1 MKLII
6 TEKPSVAKSI
16 ASALGAKSGA
26 DGYFQGNALIVSWC
40 VGHLVSPMD
49 AAGHDERFKKWRYD
63 DLPILPEPFRYVLA
77 PGKEDAFENLRV
89 LMDRPDVDTIVNAC
103 DAGREGELIFRLVQ
117 TLCPKKAVIPAPS
130 FMEYETAL
138 KACGT
143 EVSFFYLKESESFFL
158 NVSEYLEF
166 LKKERPDMI
175 FLCTPANPTGAMMR
189 KADLLKILDYCK
201 RAGIVAVIDE
211 CFIEFLN
218 EEKADGCIREFLA
231 WKEGMPENG
240 GTLFLLRAFTKTY
253 AMAGLRIGYGFCT
266 DPGLVERMEE
276 NWQPWSVSIPA
287 QEAGLAALSDER
299 IPFLKKMRELV
310 EKERNILSDG
320 LTKAGFTVFHSEANF
335 LLFKDFKTEQESW
348 LYEFFLEHGIL
359 IRPCKNYREL
369 DSRFYRICVRTHEE
383 NLEFLEILKEY
394 R

>member
-1 MKLII
+1 MK
-6 TEKPSVAKSI
+6 KV
-16 ASALGAKSGA
+16 
-26 DGYFQGNALIVSWC
+26 LIVEDEILARL
-40 VGHLVSPMD
+40 GLRQLVDWRKLELELLPD
-49 AAGHDERFKKWRYD
+49 ATDGEEALEMIRNSCPDIILL
-63 DLPILPEPFRYVLA
+63 DLNI
-77 PGKEDAFENLRV
+77 
-89 LMDRPDVDTIVNAC
+89 
-103 DAGREGELIFRLVQ
+103 
-117 TLCPKKAVIPAPS
+117 PK
-130 FMEYETAL
+130 
-138 KACGT
+138 
-143 EVSFFYLKESESFFL
+143 VSGLEI
-158 NVSEYLEF
+158 LEF

-266 DPGLVERMEE
+266 DPGLIERMEE

-310 EKERNILSDG
+310 EKERKVLSDG

-359 IRPCKNYREL
+359 IRSCKNYREL

>member
-1 MKLII
+1 MEYGHGGDVYRNRNVELDFSINVNPLGMPNFVW
-6 TEKPSVAKSI
+6 EAAMKSI
-16 ASALGAKSGA
+16 ALSTRYPDSTCGALRARMSELTGIPGEMMIFGNGAA
-26 DGYFQGNALIVSWC
+26 
-40 VGHLVSPMD
+40 
-49 AAGHDERFKKWRYD
+49 
-63 DLPILPEPFRYVLA
+63 
-77 PGKEDAFENLRV
+77 
-89 LMDRPDVDTIVNAC
+89 
-103 DAGREGELIFRLVQ
+103 ELIFRLVQ
-117 TLCPKKAVIPAPS
+117 TLCPKKAAIPAPS

-158 NVSEYLEF
+158 NISEYLEF

-240 GTLFLLRAFTKTY
+240 GMLFLLRAFTKTY

-266 DPGLVERMEE
+266 DPGLIERMEE

-310 EKERNILSDG
+310 EKERKVLSDG

-359 IRPCKNYREL
+359 IRSCKNYGEL

>member
-1 MKLII
+1 MEYGHGGDVYRNRNVELDFSINVNPLGMPNFVW
-6 TEKPSVAKSI
+6 EAAMKSI
-16 ASALGAKSGA
+16 ALSTRYPDSTCGALRARMSELTGTPGEMMIFGNGAA
-26 DGYFQGNALIVSWC
+26 
-40 VGHLVSPMD
+40 
-49 AAGHDERFKKWRYD
+49 
-63 DLPILPEPFRYVLA
+63 
-77 PGKEDAFENLRV
+77 
-89 LMDRPDVDTIVNAC
+89 
-103 DAGREGELIFRLVQ
+103 ELIFRLVQ

-143 EVSFFYLKESESFFL
+143 EVSFFHLKESESFFL
-158 NVSEYLEF
+158 NISEYLEF

-253 AMAGLRIGYGFCT
+253 AMVG
-266 DPGLVERMEE
+266 
-276 NWQPWSVSIPA
+276 
-287 QEAGLAALSDER
+287 
-299 IPFLKKMRELV
+299 
-310 EKERNILSDG
+310 
-320 LTKAGFTVFHSEANF
+320 
-335 LLFKDFKTEQESW
+335 
-348 LYEFFLEHGIL
+348 
-359 IRPCKNYREL
+359 
-369 DSRFYRICVRTHEE
+369 
-383 NLEFLEILKEY
+383 
-394 R
+394 

>member
-1 MKLII
+1 MEYGHGGDVYRNRNVELDFSINVNPLGMPNFVW
-6 TEKPSVAKSI
+6 EAAMKSI
-16 ASALGAKSGA
+16 ALSTRYPDSTCGALRARMSELTGIPGEMMIFGNGAA
-26 DGYFQGNALIVSWC
+26 
-40 VGHLVSPMD
+40 
-49 AAGHDERFKKWRYD
+49 
-63 DLPILPEPFRYVLA
+63 
-77 PGKEDAFENLRV
+77 
-89 LMDRPDVDTIVNAC
+89 
-103 DAGREGELIFRLVQ
+103 ELIFRLVQ
-117 TLCPKKAVIPAPS
+117 TLCPKKAAIPAPS

-158 NVSEYLEF
+158 NISEYLEF

-211 CFIEFLN
+211 CFIEFLT

-266 DPGLVERMEE
+266 DPGLGERMEE
-276 NWQPWSVSIPA
+276 IWQPWSVSIPA

-310 EKERNILSDG
+310 EKERKVLSDG

-359 IRPCKNYREL
+359 IRSCKNYREL